1 MAGAVSTRSK
11 ITSYPAR
18 LNSLTASRASSTE
31 SSTIKRRSS
40 AGILSVP
47 QRSGFVQQQPIQTQL
62 AHGLDELRKIDRL
75 ADVAVSAKRITVNKI
90 LFLFRRGQYH
100 HGKKFCAFVRA
111 YSLEH
116 FEAVDFRKLEVEQ
129 GHARQ
134 LGDVAARERS
144 CAEEKIQS
152 FHAVAGDDHVILDVV
167 FLQRPQRQFLV
178 VGIVFHKQD
187 NFVAHIPSF
196 FFVKA

>member
-47 QRSGFVQQQPIQTQL
+47 QRSGFVQQQPIQSEL
-62 AHGLDELRKIDRL
+62 AHGFDELREIDRL
-75 ADVAVSAKRITVNKI
+75 ADVAVCSQRIAVNEV
-90 LFLFRRGQYH
+90 LFLFRGRQYH
-100 HGKKFCAFVRA
+100 HGKKLCPFVRA

-144 CAEEKIQS
+144 CAEEIVQS
-152 FHAVAGDDHVILDVV
+152 FYAVAGDDHVVLDVV
-167 FLQRPQRQFLV
+167 FL
-178 VGIVFHKQD
+178 
-187 NFVAHIPSF
+187 
-196 FFVKA
+196 